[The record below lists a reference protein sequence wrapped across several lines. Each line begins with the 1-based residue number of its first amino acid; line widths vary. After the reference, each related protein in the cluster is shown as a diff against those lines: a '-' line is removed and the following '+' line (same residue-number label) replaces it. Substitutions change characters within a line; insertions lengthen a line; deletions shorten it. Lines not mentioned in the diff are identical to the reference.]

1 MSDNKGFETMRD
13 LVRALQQ
20 AEYGLRTGDLA
31 LEDLDK
37 ACNNANALH
46 ERLVVI
52 RHKAREAH
60 VREQAAQAAK
70 AQAAKPEPAELPR
83 SEAAM
88 PEPVKVEMPTAEA
101 AKAEMAKA
109 EMTKAE
115 PEAERTAPSQP
126 EATKPEM
133 QKAEAPIA
141 ENRKPEVRKIEAPIA
156 ETPKPAPPPQQK
168 APMPEPAEP
177 AVVEAVAAKTSAA
190 LTTIKLDTRP
200 AEKKESEV
208 GTAVAETEE
217 AAGAKTAAEFLAAF
231 RAGAAP
237 KPTPTLAEKMEKA
250 HIDDLLKAI
259 SISDRFWFTK
269 ELFNGEKAAFE
280 KAVSQMNAAS
290 SIEEASALLSKAI
303 IVNPKKP
310 ANPEARATFMDLLQ
324 RRFA

>member
-70 AQAAKPEPAELPR
+70 AQAPKPEPADLPR
-83 SEAAM
+83 SEAPV
-88 PEPVKVEMPTAEA
+88 PEALMV
-101 AKAEMAKA
+101 

-115 PEAERTAPSQP
+115 PEAERTAPIKP
-126 EATKPEM
+126 ETTKPEI
-133 QKAEAPIA
+133 QKATAPIA
-141 ENRKPEVRKIEAPIA
+141 ESRKQEVGKIEAPIP
-156 ETPKPAPPPQQK
+156 ETPKPAPPPQPL
-168 APMPEPAEP
+168 APVPEPAEP
-177 AVVEAVAAKTSAA
+177 AVVGTVVAKTSAA
-190 LTTIKLDTRP
+190 LSAIKLDTRP
-200 AEKKESEV
+200 AEKKES
-208 GTAVAETEE
+208 GAGAAVAETEE

-310 ANPEARATFMDLLQ
+310 ANPEARTTFMELLQ

>member
-1 MSDNKGFETMRD
+1 MRD

-20 AEYGLRTGDLA
+20 AEYGLRTGDIA

-37 ACNNANALH
+37 ACQNANALH

-60 VREQAAQAAK
+60 VREQAAQAQAAK
-70 AQAAKPEPAELPR
+70 AQAPKPEPVKAEPPR
-83 SEAAM
+83 SEAPV
-88 PEPVKVEMPTAEA
+88 PEPMKVEMPKAEAPKADSALVEMPKAEPVAEKTAPTKTEA
-101 AKAEMAKA
+101 AK
-109 EMTKAE
+109 
-115 PEAERTAPSQP
+115 PEI
-126 EATKPEM
+126 
-133 QKAEAPIA
+133 QKAEAPM
-141 ENRKPEVRKIEAPIA
+141 A
-156 ETPKPAPPPQQK
+156 ETPKPEVWKVEAPVAESPKPAPPPPQQK
-168 APMPEPAEP
+168 APKPEPAEP
-177 AVVEAVAAKTSAA
+177 AVVEAVAAKTPATVTA
-190 LTTIKLDTRP
+190 IKLDTRP
-200 AEKKESEV
+200 TEKKESEV
-208 GTAVAETEE
+208 DTAVAETEE

-269 ELFNGEKAAFE
+269 ELFNGEKSAFE

-290 SIEEASALLSKAI
+290 SIEEASNLLSKAI

-310 ANPEARATFMDLLQ
+310 ANPDARTTFLELLQ

>member
-37 ACNNANALH
+37 ACNNASALH

-52 RHKAREAH
+52 RHKAREAYVH
-60 VREQAAQAAK
+60 EQAAQAAK
-70 AQAAKPEPAELPR
+70 AQAPKPEPAELPR
-83 SEAAM
+83 SEAPM
-88 PEPVKVEMPTAEA
+88 PEALKV
-101 AKAEMAKA
+101 

-115 PEAERTAPSQP
+115 PEAERTAPTKP
-126 EATKPEM
+126 GTTKPEI
-133 QKAEAPIA
+133 QKAEAPVA
-141 ENRKPEVRKIEAPIA
+141 ESRKQEVRKIEAPIA
-156 ETPKPAPPPQQK
+156 ETPKPALPPQQIV
-168 APMPEPAEP
+168 PVPEPAERS
-177 AVVEAVAAKTSAA
+177 VVEAVVAKTSAA
-190 LTTIKLDTRP
+190 PTAIKLDTRP
-200 AEKKESEV
+200 VEKKES
-208 GTAVAETEE
+208 GADTAVAETEE
-217 AAGAKTAAEFLAAF
+217 AVGAKTAAEFLAAF
-231 RAGAAP
+231 RAGVAP

-280 KAVSQMNAAS
+280 KAVSQMNTAS

-310 ANPEARATFMDLLQ
+310 ANPEARATFVELLQ

>member
-20 AEYGLRTGDLA
+20 AEYGLRTGELA

-37 ACNNANALH
+37 ACHNANALH

-60 VREQAAQAAK
+60 VREQAMQTAK
-70 AQAAKPEPAELPR
+70 AQAPKQEPTRSELP
-83 SEAAM
+83 EADAPM
-88 PEPVKVEMPTAEA
+88 PGPSKTETVKAEEPR
-101 AKAEMAKA
+101 AEMAKA
-109 EMTKAE
+109 EVLLAK
-115 PEAERTAPSQP
+115 PERTAPREGETP
-126 EATKPEM
+126 KTDVPKIEA
-133 QKAEAPIA
+133 AEAP
-141 ENRKPEVRKIEAPIA
+141 KPELRKMEAHLAEELKPAPRPEPKAPKPELTAPVQEEATVAKAPLTVPTTDRGTHLMEKQQSESGTAIA
-156 ETPKPAPPPQQK
+156 ET
-168 APMPEPAEP
+168 AE
-177 AVVEAVAAKTSAA
+177 AS
-190 LTTIKLDTRP
+190 
-200 AEKKESEV
+200 
-208 GTAVAETEE
+208 
-217 AAGAKTAAEFLAAF
+217 GAKTAAEFLAAF

-250 HIDDLLKAI
+250 RIDDLLKAI

-290 SIEEASALLSKAI
+290 SIEEASNLLSKAI

-310 ANPEARATFMDLLQ
+310 ANPEAQATFMELLQ